1 MNLAEFFESEA
12 LSLPKRYG
20 NEGFENA
27 IAAVFS
33 GYIANVMALDPGND
47 IADLLK
53 SNISSLQQ
61 VCQYLQQCIS
71 QYLLGFPSRAY
82 AEFQQAMNILA
93 PWTNDIVYP
102 VGEFLKEGVFG
113 VEGTDPTR
121 EFRGDLYR
129 IRTGSLAPYSR
140 EHLFHIPFEL
150 RHIVATQRYSIPG
163 LPCLYLGSSLWGCW
177 EELGRPDFNKLHI
190 ARFALASEV
199 RVLDLGWRPTVV
211 GYYIRHFEF
220 ETRFQNNVIG
230 QAFYWPL
237 LAICSIRRRN
247 PEAPFAPEYAA
258 PQLLLEWIRQTPT
271 CDGLRYF
278 STKITTNVHSP
289 DAAANYV
296 LPVQTKT
303 AAGHCT
309 VLRDKVA
316 VSAPVPWSLLV
327 ASDLPAGGRVYPPWS
342 IPLSETVSVRYGDTE
357 FWKLEG
363 KLTALGGMK
372 VISAAP

>member
-1 MNLAEFFESEA
+1 MNLAEFFESDA

-27 IAAVFS
+27 VASFFD
-33 GYIANVMALDPGND
+33 GYIANVIALDPGND
-47 IADLLK
+47 VADLLR

-61 VCQYLQQCIS
+61 VCGRLQQCIS

-82 AEFQQAMNILA
+82 AEFEQAMNVLS
-93 PWTNDIVYP
+93 PWMNDVVYP
-102 VGEFLKEGVFG
+102 IGEFLKEGVFR

-129 IRTGSLAPYSR
+129 IRTGSLDPYSR
-140 EHLFHIPFEL
+140 EQLFHIPFEL

-177 EELGRPDFNKLHI
+177 EELGRPDFNKLQI
-190 ARFALASEV
+190 ARFALAAEV
-199 RVLDLGWRPTVV
+199 RVLDLGWRPAIV
-211 GYYIRHFEF
+211 GYYIRHLEF
-220 ETRFQNNVIG
+220 DTSFPNAVIG
-230 QAFYWPL
+230 QALYWPL

-247 PEAPFAPEYAA
+247 PDAPFAPEYVV

-296 LPVQTKT
+296 LPAQSKSD
-303 AAGHCT
+303 AGHCT
-309 VLRDKVA
+309 VLCEKVA
-316 VSAPVPWSLLV
+316 VSAPVPWSLLA
-327 ASDLPAGGRVYPPWS
+327 ASDLPAGGREYPRWE
-342 IPLSETVSVRYGDTE
+342 IPLSETVTIPYGNTE

-372 VISAAP
+372 AITGAP